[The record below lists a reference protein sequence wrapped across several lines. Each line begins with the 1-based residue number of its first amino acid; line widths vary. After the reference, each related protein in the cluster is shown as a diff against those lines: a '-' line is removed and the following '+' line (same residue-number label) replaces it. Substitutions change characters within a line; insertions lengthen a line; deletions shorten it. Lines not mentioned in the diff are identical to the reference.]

1 MITPNE
7 TQNKKL
13 TSYYLTA
20 IFSLIFAVTGFTYNT
35 WRMEVTEDNNNTRTA
50 SFSVL
55 TLLAEFEQ
63 NIFASYYDNNNVEG
77 SPRVGWVKVGLVVD
91 LSSLISEDVEKEAIE
106 LKQLWSQEWHLV
118 SQEQKSVDKLSHQID
133 VVRDVIKKE
142 LKMLQ

>member
-63 NIFASYYDNNNVEG
+63 NIFASYYDNNSVEG

-133 VVRDVIKKE
+133 MVRDVIKKE

>member
-1 MITPNE
+1 
-7 TQNKKL
+7 
-13 TSYYLTA
+13 
-20 IFSLIFAVTGFTYNT
+20 
-35 WRMEVTEDNNNTRTA
+35 MEVTEDNNNTRTA

>member
-118 SQEQKSVDKLSHQID
+118 SQEQKSVDKLSDQID